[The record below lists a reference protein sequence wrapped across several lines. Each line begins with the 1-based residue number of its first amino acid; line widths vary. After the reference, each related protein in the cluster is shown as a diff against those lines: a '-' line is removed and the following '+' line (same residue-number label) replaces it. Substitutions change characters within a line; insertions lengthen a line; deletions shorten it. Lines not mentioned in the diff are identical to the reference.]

1 MNTNKSDD
9 TNPNKPTDNDTYTQD
24 IADLENKS
32 NTSTKSPNKRGSQ
45 SVSGSNASPGS
56 DDDVL
61 ENAHQIG
68 IATDADLENPK
79 PLNLAKDVADAEE
92 YRRTH

>member
-1 MNTNKSDD
+1 MNNKSD
-9 TNPNKPTDNDTYTQD
+9 NVLLNKPTDNGTYVQD
-24 IADLENKS
+24 IAELEDES
-32 NTSTKSPNKRGSQ
+32 NTSTKSPNVRGSH

-61 ENAHQIG
+61 ENAHKMG
-68 IATDADLENPK
+68 IAMNSDLENPK